1 MRKLLFVLVFLFAS
15 AQAENVYA
23 TFNVVPNKTADTAFY
38 ASGVVE
44 KIYVDINSKVK
55 KGQKLAEL
63 QNNDLQASVDMAKAS
78 LSDAKI
84 ALDFSKKDYERE
96 KKVQNL
102 VDEATFDRFRL
113 AYERAQ
119 AAVTNAQANLKYK
132 QTLLNNSILYAPF
145 DGIITDKK
153 VEIGDVVSSMMLK
166 TAFTIQSVS
175 SRKLIVEFDQAY
187 WKNVKVG
194 NTFRYKLD
202 GDTKEHT
209 GKISKIYSVSSST
222 NRKMKAEVMAN
233 DIMVG
238 LFGDGIIVTK

>member
-1 MRKLLFVLVFLFAS
+1 MRRLLFVLVFLFAN

-132 QTLLNNSILYAPF
+132 QTLLNNSILYTPF

-166 TAFTIQSVS
+166 TAFTLQSLS

-194 NTFRYKLD
+194 NSFRYKLD
-202 GDTKEHT
+202 GDTKERV
-209 GKISKIYSVSSST
+209 GKISKVYSVSSST

-238 LFGDGIIVTK
+238 LFGDGTIVTK

>member
-1 MRKLLFVLVFLFAS
+1 MRRLLFVLVFLFAN

-187 WKNVKVG
+187 WKSVKVG

-238 LFGDGIIVTK
+238 LFGDGTIVTK